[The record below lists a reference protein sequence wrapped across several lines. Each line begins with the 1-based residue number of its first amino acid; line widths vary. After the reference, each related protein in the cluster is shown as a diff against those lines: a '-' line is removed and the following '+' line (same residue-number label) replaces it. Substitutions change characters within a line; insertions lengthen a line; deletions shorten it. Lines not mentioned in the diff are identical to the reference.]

1 MVGNVDALSSDNVLS
16 LAASA
21 LRRDD
26 NTDVSLKTPYEAVA
40 LIGHAC
46 MVAVGFRLVGLGE
59 EHTIGLFHQFSSS
72 AVTDGSA
79 TISKLRKPLSA
90 LRMEFE
96 RHLLLPLCALT
107 IFHAIPAESQPPR
120 QQCCYL
126 CTGSGR

>member
-1 MVGNVDALSSDNVLS
+1 MVGNVDALSFENVLS

-26 NTDVSLKTPYEAVA
+26 NTDVSLKTAYEAVA

-59 EHTIGLFHQFSSS
+59 EHTIGLFPRFFSS
-72 AVTDGSA
+72 AFTDGHA
-79 TISKLRKPLSA
+79 TTSKLRKPLST

-107 IFHAIPAESQPPR
+107 VLHAIPAENQPPR
-120 QQCCYL
+120 Q
-126 CTGSGR
+126 